1 MDAAHFL
8 HACIGRK
15 FPQNPGLQ
23 RDVSSTFRF
32 VAGPDYLGA
41 PGPDMR
47 NECMASIARCYL
59 LRHPLDDPL
68 FFRGRVYTSAVLLS
82 ICALTIESGH
92 HEEARLRR

>member
-1 MDAAHFL
+1 
-8 HACIGRK
+8 
-15 FPQNPGLQ
+15 
-23 RDVSSTFRF
+23 
-32 VAGPDYLGA
+32 
-41 PGPDMR
+41 MR